1 MCSTRI
7 LVAPS
12 AGSFTGSHFHSFSK
26 CCVNFKRQDIK
37 QTNIYESNIY
47 DSDDEYL
54 FIGAITSDETLNLR
68 KMTTNGP

>member
-1 MCSTRI
+1 M
-7 LVAPS
+7 
-12 AGSFTGSHFHSFSK
+12 
-26 CCVNFKRQDIK
+26 RQDIK